1 MTVVKK
7 RMISVLMIIISL
19 SLVFAFLKNNPI
31 TKKVTIR
38 TDIVRD
44 IVKDTVRDV
53 EIVDTCTLGSRN
65 GYEEDITIIAH
76 REQIIDQESFAKRLI
91 ERCVANNFHEIRF
104 SYSLRGYPNGLHITV
119 YANETTYESG
129 IVAFEIDYE
138 QTEGEIYE
146 YNIMD
151 NPEKF
156 QLIIR

>member
-53 EIVDTCTLGSRN
+53 EIVDT
-65 GYEEDITIIAH
+65 I
-76 REQIIDQESFAKRLI
+76 
-91 ERCVANNFHEIRF
+91 
-104 SYSLRGYPNGLHITV
+104 
-119 YANETTYESG
+119 
-129 IVAFEIDYE
+129 
-138 QTEGEIYE
+138 
-146 YNIMD
+146 
-151 NPEKF
+151 
-156 QLIIR
+156 